1 MKRVLVIQGAGMDQR
16 GKVQVD
22 IFGPET
28 LAEINAQI
36 ERHGARLGLD
46 VEIFQSNDATEVC
59 AKLNAARGKFAALI
73 INPAGFTVMEGPLP
87 NAIVQL
93 GFPAYEVHASNPSAR
108 GIRSVIQPVCKGAIC
123 GFGYRGY
130 AMALAAIKELPVA
143 APDSP

>member
-1 MKRVLVIQGAGMDQR
+1 MDQR

-22 IFGPET
+22 VFGPEK

-36 ERHGARLGLD
+36 EDHAARLGLD
-46 VEIFQSNDATEVC
+46 VEIFHSNDAIEVC
-59 AKLNAARGKFAALI
+59 NKLFAARGAFAALI

-87 NAIVQL
+87 GAIAEL
-93 GFPAYEVHASNPSAR
+93 GFPTYEVHASNPSAR

-130 AMALAAIKELPVA
+130 AMALAAIQEQC
-143 APDSP
+143 